1 MTPLLVQDLALISGV
16 FIVAGFALLGSVA
29 LIPKTRALGLDMLRT
44 FISAT
49 LIMAVLTGLF
59 LLGPKAL
66 VPAFGLAA
74 LRIGFESASVR
85 MPEGPAPL
93 LFGILTSGLTIFA
106 TLDSRFALAL
116 LGGWFLLLAR
126 QLILP
131 NASNPRTLRSILD
144 LLVFPVLPLAVLAHG
159 AVQPHLT
166 ALMLAAYI
174 LVEIFDSL
182 ALLCGKLFGR
192 TKAFPTLSP
201 NKTIGG
207 LVGGGLSLMVLATL
221 FAVALGVSA
230 VSAALAALLVGLLA
244 VAGDLAASRLK
255 RIGGVKDFPIVFARQ
270 GGLLD
275 SLDSWVAA
283 GAGLTAVALLTT
295 LV

>member
-1 MTPLLVQDLALISGV
+1 MTPLLVQNLALISGV
-16 FIVAGFALLGSVA
+16 FIVAGFALLGTVA
-29 LIPKTRALGLDMLRT
+29 LIPGTRALGMDMLRT
-44 FISAT
+44 FVSAT

-85 MPEGPAPL
+85 MSDGPAPL
-93 LFGILTSGLTIFA
+93 LFGILTSGLTVLA
-106 TLDSRFALAL
+106 TLDDRIALAL
-116 LGGWFLLLAR
+116 LGGWFLLFAR

-131 NASNPRTLRSILD
+131 NASNPRTSRSILD
-144 LLVFPVLPLAVLAHG
+144 LLVFPVLPLAILAYG
-159 AVQPHLT
+159 ATQPHLT

-192 TKAFPTLSP
+192 TKAFPSLSP

-221 FAVALGVSA
+221 LAIPLGIA
-230 VSAALAALLVGLLA
+230 PLSAAPTALLVGFLA

-255 RIGGVKDFPIVFARQ
+255 RIGGVKDFPIVFTRQ

-275 SLDSWVAA
+275 SLDSWIAA
-283 GAGLTAVALLTT
+283 GAGLTAATLLAAL
-295 LV
+295 V

>member
-66 VPAFGLAA
+66 VPAFGLAS

-131 NASNPRTLRSILD
+131 NASNPRTSRSILD

-166 ALMLAAYI
+166 ALLLAAYI

-221 FAVALGVSA
+221 FAVVLGVSA

-255 RIGGVKDFPIVFARQ
+255 RIGGVKDFPVVFTRQ

-275 SLDSWVAA
+275 SLDSWIAA
-283 GAGLTAVALLTT
+283 GAGLTAIALLTT
-295 LV
+295 LG